1 MQEAK
6 LWRVQLQVS
15 PNHTCCELPLRT
27 LCSHRCFV
35 SPIRFHSKGTSQ
47 LSTIGTESQPGRSPL
62 GVIGLGYMGTVITER
77 FLEHGYPVH
86 VWNRSKDKADPLIRQ
101 GAVWSDNPLRECQRI
116 IVSLYSSSVVAEVLS
131 QFESALTASQII
143 IDTTTGEP
151 QDCEALAARLKSKK
165 VVYLDAPISGSSQQT
180 REGDAVVMVGGS
192 REGFDQCADLWTVLG
207 HSVFYTGETGTASR
221 MKLVSN
227 LILGLNR
234 VALAEGLA
242 YARAIGVDPS
252 AALDILKVSAASSR
266 VMDVK
271 GAKMLAADFTT
282 QARLSQHLKD
292 VRIILQ
298 SAAEVGLPLP
308 MSETHATLLMQA
320 EAEGLGDLDNSAI
333 ACIYRQAGT

>member
-1 MQEAK
+1 VQDAK
-6 LWRVQLQVS
+6 LWRVRLQVIQ
-15 PNHTCCELPLRT
+15 
-27 LCSHRCFV
+27 SHFQGPAQV
-35 SPIRFHSKGTSQ
+35 
-47 LSTIGTESQPGRSPL
+47 STIGSESQPIRSPL

-86 VWNRSKDKADPLIRQ
+86 VWNRSKHKAGPLIRQ
-101 GAVWSDNPLRECQRI
+101 GALWSDNPLADCQRV
-116 IVSLYSSSVVAEVLS
+116 IVSLYSSNVVAEALS
-131 QFESALTASQII
+131 LFESALKPSQII

-151 QDCEALAARLKSKK
+151 QDCEALAARLKKGGA
-165 VVYLDAPISGSSQQT
+165 VYLDAPISGSSLQT
-180 REGDAVVMVGGS
+180 RQGEAVVMVGGP
-192 REGFDQCADLWTVLG
+192 RDAYAECADVWKVLG
-207 HSVFYTGETGTASR
+207 RSVFYTGPTGSASR

-242 YARAIGVDPS
+242 YARAIGVDPAAALEILKAS
-252 AALDILKVSAASSR
+252 AAYSK

-292 VRIILQ
+292 VRIILK
-298 SAAEVGLPLP
+298 SAAEAGMPLP
-308 MSETHATLLMQA
+308 MSQTHAALLEQA

-333 ACIYRQAGT
+333 ASVYRGTTDAGKDR